1 MKQYTVAFHTLGCK
15 TNHYET
21 DVIARQFS
29 LHGFKQVSFRE
40 SADAYIINTCT
51 VTGEAD
57 RKSRQ
62 MLRRAKQQNPGAI
75 VVAMGCHA
83 ELSDTSSYADL
94 CIGTQGK
101 SRAVE
106 LVKAALAR
114 SSFGESDDEAVSN
127 TQNAVSE
134 PKSEQKKGSAARHS
148 YDNDPLY
155 EELGLS
161 EKQSETRAYLK
172 IEDGCNSFCSYCAI
186 PYARGRVRSRDEE
199 QILQEASI
207 LAKAGYK
214 EIVLTGI
221 HLCSYGL
228 DRGEPSHSVAVL
240 ASRLA
245 DIPQIERIRLGSLE
259 PLSVTSEFLDILEN
273 NNKICPHFHLS
284 LQSGCD
290 ETLKRMNRN
299 YDTAQFRSVVADIRR
314 RWPFAGITT
323 DIITAFPG
331 ETDEEFEL
339 SFNFC
344 REMGFSRMHIFRFSP
359 RAGTRAADMPHQ
371 VAPAISAARSQRLQ
385 ELADKMAYD
394 HHALLMSKVETVLL
408 EQIRSDGLM
417 TGYTGS
423 YAQVLVSGM
432 STDDI
437 NKIVKVS
444 FTNFDADFLF
454 GHAVKAL

>member
-1 MKQYTVAFHTLGCK
+1 MRQYTVAFHTLGCK

-29 LHGFKQVSFRE
+29 LHGYKQVSFRDP
-40 SADAYIINTCT
+40 ADAYIINTCT

-62 MLRRAKQQNPGAI
+62 MLRRAKQLNPSAI

-106 LVKAALAR
+106 LVNSALEER
-114 SSFGESDDEAVSN
+114 DHL
-127 TQNAVSE
+127 
-134 PKSEQKKGSAARHS
+134 QKDSAAPDTRNESTSKKQTSRHS
-148 YDNDPLY
+148 YDDAPHY

-161 EKQSETRAYLK
+161 EEQSETRAYLK

-199 QILQEASI
+199 QIIQEATI

-228 DRGEPSHSVAVL
+228 DRGEPSHAVALL
-240 ASRLA
+240 AALLA
-245 DIPQIERIRLGSLE
+245 EIPQLERIRLGSLE
-259 PLSVTSEFLDILEN
+259 PLSVTPEFLDVLEKN
-273 NNKICPHFHLS
+273 SKLCPHFHLS

-299 YDTAQFRSVVADIRR
+299 YNTEQFRTVAADIRR

-331 ETDEEFEL
+331 ETDEEFEQ
-339 SFNFC
+339 SYEFC
-344 REMGFSRMHIFRFSP
+344 REIGFSRMHIFRFSP
-359 RAGTRAADMPHQ
+359 RAGTRAAEMPDQ
-371 VAPAISAARSQRLQ
+371 VPPAISADRSQRLQ
-385 ELADKMAYD
+385 GLADKMAYE
-394 HHALLMSKVETVLL
+394 HHALLAPGTQQVLL
-408 EQIRSDGLM
+408 EQLRPDGMM

-423 YAQVLVSGM
+423 YAQVLVSDM
-432 STDDI
+432 TIDDI

-444 FTNFDADFLF
+444 FSDFDENFLY
-454 GHAVKAL
+454 GHAVNDF

>member
-1 MKQYTVAFHTLGCK
+1 MRQYTVAFHTLGCK

-21 DVIARQFS
+21 DVIANQFS
-29 LHGFKQVSFRE
+29 LHGYKQVSFRE
-40 SADAYIINTCT
+40 PADAYIINTCT

-62 MLRRAKQQNPGAI
+62 MLRRAKQLNPSAI

-83 ELSDTSSYADL
+83 ELSDASGYADL

-106 LVKAALAR
+106 MVNTALELRDKNNSPADSTDNTIPSDSGDHTDEHI
-114 SSFGESDDEAVSN
+114 SSS
-127 TQNAVSE
+127 
-134 PKSEQKKGSAARHS
+134 KHS
-148 YDNDPLY
+148 YDDDPLY

-172 IEDGCNSFCSYCAI
+172 IEDGCNSFCSYCTI

-199 QILQEASI
+199 QILQEAAM

-228 DRGEPSHSVAVL
+228 DRGEPTHAVALL
-240 ASRLA
+240 AGRLA
-245 DIPQIERIRLGSLE
+245 EIPQLERIRFGSLE
-259 PLSVTSEFLDILEN
+259 PLSVTTEFLDILEKN
-273 NNKICPHFHLS
+273 SKLCPHFHLS

-290 ETLKRMNRN
+290 ETLKRMNRRYN
-299 YDTAQFRSVVADIRR
+299 TEQYRAVAEDIRK

-323 DIITAFPG
+323 DVITAFPG
-331 ETDEEFEL
+331 ETDEEFER
-339 SFNFC
+339 SYEFC
-344 REMGFSRMHIFRFSP
+344 KEIGFSRMHIFRFSP
-359 RAGTRAADMPHQ
+359 RAGTRAAEMPDQ
-371 VAPAISAARSQRLQ
+371 VPPAISAVRSQRLQ
-385 ELADKMAYD
+385 ELADRMAYE
-394 HHALLMSKVETVLL
+394 HHALLSSGTESVLL
-408 EQIRSDGLM
+408 EQLRPDGLM

-432 STDDI
+432 EIDDI

-444 FTNFDADFLF
+444 FSDFDENFLY
-454 GHAVKAL
+454 GHAVNDL

>member
-1 MKQYTVAFHTLGCK
+1 MRQYSVAFHTLGCK

-29 LHGFKQVSFRE
+29 LHGYRQVSFRDA
-40 SADAYIINTCT
+40 ADAYIINTCT

-62 MLRRAKQQNPGAI
+62 MLRRAKQLNPVAI

-83 ELSDTSSYADL
+83 ELSDASGYADI

-101 SRAVE
+101 SRAIE
-106 LVKAALAR
+106 LVKAALEQREAAAPDNQK
-114 SSFGESDDEAVSN
+114 SDNYLQHIENPESITS
-127 TQNAVSE
+127 
-134 PKSEQKKGSAARHS
+134 SAARHS
-148 YDNDPLY
+148 YEVDPSY

-199 QILQEASI
+199 QIIQEATI

-221 HLCSYGL
+221 HLCSYGA
-228 DRGEPSHSVAVL
+228 DRGEPSHAVAML
-240 ASRLA
+240 AEKLA
-245 DIPQIERIRLGSLE
+245 QITLLERIRFGSLE
-259 PLSVTSEFLDILEN
+259 PLSVTPVFLDILEQN
-273 NNKICPHFHLS
+273 SKLCPHFHLS

-290 ETLKRMNRN
+290 DTLRRMNRN
-299 YDTAQFRSVVADIRR
+299 YDTSQFREVVSDIRR
-314 RWPFAGITT
+314 RWPNAGITT

-331 ETDEEFEL
+331 ETDDEFDR
-339 SFNFC
+339 SYDFC
-344 REMGFSRMHIFRFSP
+344 QDIGFSRMHIFRFSP
-359 RAGTRAADMPHQ
+359 RAGTRAAEMPGQ
-371 VAPAISAARSQRLQ
+371 VSSSVSVLRSQRLQ

-394 HHALLMSKVETVLL
+394 YHHKLAIGTEDVLL
-408 EQIRSDGLM
+408 EQLRPDGLM

-423 YAQVLVSGM
+423 YAQVLVAGM
-432 STDDI
+432 GSEDT

-444 FTNFDADFLF
+444 FSNFNSKFLY
-454 GHAVKAL
+454 GHAVNDF